1 MRGKASKLFVAI
13 LLASAGPVQA
23 EPVPPAKHAHTKG
36 DPLEGFNRTM
46 FRLFQGLDKAVI
58 KPLSRAFGVGKII
71 PRPVQL
77 GIRHFF
83 HNLREPVTFLND
95 MLQLKPGKAV
105 RTFARFTVNSTIG
118 VGGLVDVAKVSGL
131 PYRVNGLGNTLA
143 RYGVGPGPYIF
154 LPILG
159 PSDLRDF
166 LGGQADGLV
175 LPLAVGKPFNRF
187 YWQAGQA
194 VLTGLDQRSDS
205 GADLDRLLDGA
216 VDPYATL
223 RSVYQQNRAAEVAE
237 ILGKKAD
244 GGGFDDQLIDPEAV
258 PPSGPESA
266 PMAVEP
272 TLDAT
277 PETPKEIGAAKSNET
292 CGRSAMAER
301 QGVGAQLELA
311 FPAA

>member
-1 MRGKASKLFVAI
+1 MRAPKLFVAI
-13 LLASAGPVQA
+13 LLACAVPVQA
-23 EPVPPAKHAHTKG
+23 EPSPPAKHTRTKG

-46 FRLFQGLDKAVI
+46 FRLFQGFDKAVL
-58 KPLSRAFGVGKII
+58 KPISSIFGKGKFI

-83 HNLREPVTFLND
+83 HNLHEPVTFLND

-118 VGGLVDVAKVSGL
+118 VGGLVDVAKDSGL
-131 PYRVNGLGNTLA
+131 PYRSNGLGNTLA
-143 RYGVGPGPYIF
+143 RYGVKPGPYIF

-159 PSDLRDF
+159 PSGLRD
-166 LGGQADGLV
+166 LIGGQADGMV
-175 LPLAVGKPFNRF
+175 LPLAVGKPFNKL

-194 VLTGLDQRSDS
+194 VLTGLDQRSEA
-205 GADLDRLLDGA
+205 GTDLDRLLDGA

-223 RSVYQQNRAAEVAE
+223 RSVYLQNRAAEVAE

-244 GGGFDDQLIDPEAV
+244 GGGFDDPLEDPEASTPE
-258 PPSGPESA
+258 PPATEAAPEVAKEA
-266 PMAVEP
+266 PKVIDAAP
-272 TLDAT
+272 AT
-277 PETPKEIGAAKSNET
+277 PATET

-301 QGVGAQLELA
+301 QGVGAQLELV